1 MSALLEDV
9 VTDKSTQLP
18 QEGGEEEAAAFVAQE
33 DTAGAASA
41 DGRKQLKRMRE
52 STKSEG
58 GVQKGKRR
66 YDGIMVRAHP
76 SPIVNP
82 STQMTNWMSY
92 HSIVAKPVHFYTDK
106 KTACEDAS
114 PALAKCS

>member
-18 QEGGEEEAAAFVAQE
+18 QEGGEEEAATFVAQE

-52 STKSEG
+52 KRWKWWRMRLE
-58 GVQKGKRR
+58 QWKGSPKESV
-66 YDGIMVRAHP
+66 DDHLCTASKTMSKWLSVVRVLEFP
-76 SPIVNP
+76 
-82 STQMTNWMSY
+82 
-92 HSIVAKPVHFYTDK
+92 
-106 KTACEDAS
+106 
-114 PALAKCS
+114 